1 MSVFPSW
8 PWTNFH
14 EENLDWVIKT
24 VKKCKETVAEALADV
39 SNAVAAY
46 FADHIDTT
54 LTQSDEAADAA
65 AVGNRLTA
73 LSGNISNVQ
82 TTLSNN
88 ILSVQASIPEL
99 DVTLSSPQ
107 AAAPAATVGSRL
119 TNIQNDITNLQNA
132 TSHHTY
138 KITLTESA
146 NASVTCSLT
155 PLEGMDVNDTAY
167 QMRTDLENGY
177 GMFINVH
184 ENRYNP
190 GGKPTWSLA
199 YNIRIRYGDN
209 YLICET
215 DSYVYTVI
223 TAGSMN
229 PVTAVAK

>member
-14 EENLDWVIKT
+14 EENLDWLIKT
-24 VKKCKETVAEALADV
+24 VKECKQTVEEALADV
-39 SNAVAAY
+39 SDAVATY
-46 FADHIDTT
+46 FAGHIDTT
-54 LTQSDEAADAA
+54 LTQSGKAADAA
-65 AVGNRLTA
+65 AVGNRLGQ
-73 LSGNISNVQ
+73 LSSNIS
-82 TTLSNN
+82 
-88 ILSVQASIPEL
+88 SVQASIPDL
-99 DVTLSSPQ
+99 DITLTSAQ

-119 TNIQNDITNLQNA
+119 THLQDEITNLQTA

-146 NASVTCSLT
+146 NASVTCVLT

-190 GGKPTWSLA
+190 NGKPTWSLA

-209 YLICET
+209 YLLCET
-215 DSYVYTVI
+215 DSYVYTII
-223 TAGSMN
+223 TAGSLN